1 MLIAAST
8 YLNSAPLVYS
18 FSDGSLKG
26 RYSFIGDA
34 APSRCSAMLESREC
48 EIALIP
54 VIEYQRIPGL
64 RIIPDIAVAS
74 KYRVRSVLLA
84 ARRPLEEV
92 RTVALDSSSR
102 TSQTLVKIL
111 FLRRYGRLPDFI
123 QRTPE
128 LSCRNML
135 ESSDAALVIGDPA
148 MRLGASANEFGLR
161 IYDLADEWRA
171 MTGLPFAFA
180 VWAVYEDLLEL
191 VPDIVTD
198 LIAAKL
204 EGIDNIEKI
213 ASRYSAEIDL
223 PLSDLLYYLRENV
236 NYDLDEENLAGLRRY
251 FLLAEECGLIPQARE
266 LHFA

>member
-1 MLIAAST
+1 
-8 YLNSAPLVYS
+8 
-18 FSDGSLKG
+18 
-26 RYSFIGDA
+26 
-34 APSRCSAMLESREC
+34 
-48 EIALIP
+48 
-54 VIEYQRIPGL
+54 
-64 RIIPDIAVAS
+64 VAS

-111 FLRRYGRLPDFI
+111 FSRRYGRLPDFI

-171 MTGLPFAFA
+171 MTGLPFVFA

-204 EGIDNIEKI
+204 EGVDNIEKI

-251 FLLAEECGLIPQARE
+251 FLLAEECGLIPQANDLR
-266 LHFA
+266 FT